1 MKYAHYQHTDAEGV
15 QSEGVCH
22 KSRLEY
28 LATPGSVM
36 SIDMV
41 DDEQYAKLVDS
52 YGGVE
57 TAPAAKA
64 KPKKNAKKEG
74 DELV

>member
-1 MKYAHYQHTDAEGV
+1 MRYVQYESKDTEGKIS
-15 QSEGVCH
+15 QGVCH

-28 LATPGSVM
+28 LAVPDAVVSFSVI
-36 SIDMV
+36 S
-41 DDEQYAKLVDS
+41 DETYAELVES

-64 KPKKNAKKEG
+64 KPKKNTKTEG
-74 DELV
+74 DSLV